1 MCWRGLLFLKYS
13 HSLKKQKFVALSIN
27 HVLYVVYSY
36 SFLKKNCS
44 FIVQPCV
51 VRGLLNLDQ
60 IFSFVKKIKGI
71 FKNHLSVKIGKK
83 LMMDLTIVRK
93 YPCETNLQAS

>member
-1 MCWRGLLFLKYS
+1 MCLFLKKKKCVVRGLLFFI
-13 HSLKKQKFVALSIN
+13 KK
-27 HVLYVVYSY
+27 
-36 SFLKKNCS
+36 KKNSS

-51 VRGLLNLDQ
+51 VHGLPNLDQ

-83 LMMDLTIVRK
+83 LMTDLTIVGK
-93 YPCETNLQAS
+93 